1 MHRTMV
7 NIPGARDTQ
16 NSEKEKHTNEQYPQG
31 QTFKRKETKE
41 KRKKINK
48 ISKSSL
54 KIETS
59 SIIFLMPVVMGSR
72 TLFAPLEGV

>member
-1 MHRTMV
+1 MI
-7 NIPGARDTQ
+7 NIPRARDTQ
-16 NSEKEKHTNEQYPQG
+16 NSEKEKHANEQYPQG
-31 QTFKRKETKE
+31 QTSKHKETKG

-59 SIIFLMPVVMGSR
+59 
-72 TLFAPLEGV
+72 